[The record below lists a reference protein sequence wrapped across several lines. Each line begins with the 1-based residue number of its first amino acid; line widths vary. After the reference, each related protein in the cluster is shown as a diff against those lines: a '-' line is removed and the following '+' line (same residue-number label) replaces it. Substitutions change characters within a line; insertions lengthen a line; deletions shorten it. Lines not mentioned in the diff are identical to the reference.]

1 MSDSAQNTQESAALT
16 PTTTFA
22 VAGRGRKQCSNC
34 KQFVGVRTQL
44 CPCGQEFSKTD
55 KNSTPKTAIDNTDSE
70 TPATTT
76 PPKASG
82 TRGRYTNRVYTPAGA
97 CPVKLVGSDQ
107 QTVLNWAN
115 QVRAVFEK
123 KDSFL
128 RPEGLIYYVS
138 HFYAHSS
145 QDYKQAVAVLKA
157 EYSL

>member
-1 MSDSAQNTQESAALT
+1 MSDPVQNTQESATLA
-16 PTTTFA
+16 PATTFA
-22 VAGRGRKQCSNC
+22 VAGRGRKQCASC

-55 KNSTPKTAIDNTDSE
+55 KGSTSKTTIDNTDSE
-70 TPATTT
+70 TASTTT
-76 PPKASG
+76 SPKASG
-82 TRGRYTNRVYTPAGA
+82 TRGRYTNRVYTPAGP

-115 QVRAVFEK
+115 QVRAAFEK

-128 RPEGLIYYVS
+128 RPEGLVYYVS

-145 QDYKQAVAVLKA
+145 QDYKQAVAALKA